1 MTHHITNQHRF
12 MLESKE
18 RVTINYQVDFTDT
31 NEPKIVF
38 NDIWYPL
45 TKELNSNQL
54 NRFIALCLNEQ
65 IVKTVGN
72 HSSQQ
77 STYKDRTAHIK
88 FKIPCVGYFNNGD
101 YNTNDNNNV
110 LPEFFI
116 KHIQPTQNSA
126 FDAFNNNRNNREE
139 AINSTLDMDY
149 NLLVNCNLNVY
160 DDITAFATYHSSDI
174 NLKKNINTLTNCYDV
189 VSDLNPVSFKWIK
202 NNKENVGFIAQEV
215 EQIIPNI
222 VSNIDEYK
230 AIAETKIIAYLVGAI
245 QELDKELKELEAE

>member
-1 MTHHITNQHRF
+1 MTHHIKKQHRF
-12 MLESKE
+12 ILESKE
-18 RVTINYQVDFTDT
+18 RVTIRYQVDFTDP

-38 NDIWYPL
+38 SGYPL
-45 TKELNSNQL
+45 TENSNFNQL
-54 NRFIALCLNEQ
+54 NRFIGFYLNEQ
-65 IVKTVGN
+65 IVNTVGN
-72 HSSQQ
+72 HQHQ
-77 STYKDRTAHIK
+77 PPTYIINKTANIK
-88 FKIPCVGYFNNGD
+88 FKIPCVGYFNDGD

-116 KHIQPTQNSA
+116 KHIQPTPDSA
-126 FDAFNNNRNNREE
+126 FNVDRN
-139 AINSTLDMDY
+139 INSTLDMDY

-160 DDITAFATYHSSDI
+160 NDITAFATYHSSDI

-189 VSDLNPVSFKWIK
+189 VSDLNPVGFKWIK
-202 NNKENVGFIAQEV
+202 NNKDNVGFIAQEV

>member
-1 MTHHITNQHRF
+1 MTHHIKKQHRF
-12 MLESKE
+12 ILESKE
-18 RVTINYQVDFTDT
+18 RVTIRYQVDFTDP

-38 NDIWYPL
+38 SGYPL
-45 TKELNSNQL
+45 TENSNFNQL
-54 NRFIALCLNEQ
+54 NRFIGFYLNEQ
-65 IVKTVGN
+65 IVNTVGN
-72 HSSQQ
+72 HSIQQ
-77 STYKDRTAHIK
+77 STHKNKTAHIK
-88 FKIPCVGYFNNGD
+88 FKIPCVGYFNDDD

-116 KHIQPTQNSA
+116 KHIQPTQDSA
-126 FDAFNNNRNNREE
+126 FNR
-139 AINSTLDMDY
+139 ATIDSTLDMDY

-189 VSDLNPVSFKWIK
+189 VSDLNPVGFKWIK
-202 NNKENVGFIAQEV
+202 NNKDNVGFIAQEV